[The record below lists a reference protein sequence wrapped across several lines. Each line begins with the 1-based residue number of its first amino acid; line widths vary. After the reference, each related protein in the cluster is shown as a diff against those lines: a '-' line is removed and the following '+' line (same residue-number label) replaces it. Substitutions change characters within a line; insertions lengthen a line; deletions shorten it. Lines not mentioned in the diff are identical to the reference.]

1 MNDLFF
7 LLTFLILATA
17 FAIASVIAGFVVGY
31 KSDEV
36 DNTPYECGMK
46 LFGSAKIQFDVKF
59 LNFAVLFLIFDV
71 EAVFLFPLAVTLNE
85 MPFYVL
91 GESVIFIL
99 IFLFALIYSIKK
111 NILRWQ

>member
-7 LLTFLILATA
+7 LLSFLILATA
-17 FAIASVIAGFVVGY
+17 FAVASVIAGFVVGY

-91 GESVIFIL
+91 GESVVFIL

>member
-1 MNDLFF
+1 
-7 LLTFLILATA
+7 
-17 FAIASVIAGFVVGY
+17 
-31 KSDEV
+31 
-36 DNTPYECGMK
+36 MK
-46 LFGSAKIQFDVKF
+46 LFGSTKIQFDVKF

-91 GESVIFIL
+91 GESVVFIL

>member
-17 FAIASVIAGFVVGY
+17 FAVASVIAGFVVGY

-91 GESVIFIL
+91 GESVVFIL

>member
-1 MNDLFF
+1 M
-7 LLTFLILATA
+7 IG
-17 FAIASVIAGFVVGY
+17 AGYLCQY
-31 KSDEV
+31 KKNNYEKKL
-36 DNTPYECGMK
+36 PYECGVN
-46 LFGSAKIQFDVKF
+46 LFSDARAKFDMRY
-59 LNFAVLFLIFDV
+59 LNYAYLFLIFDV

-91 GESVIFIL
+91 GESVVFIL

>member
-7 LLTFLILATA
+7 LLTFLILATT
-17 FAIASVIAGFVVGY
+17 FAVASVIAGFVVGY

-91 GESVIFIL
+91 GESVVFIL